1 MILYSN
7 PTTVLPAFQDIRAT
21 DVAGAIEEIFNLIQ
35 RNLSNDTSST
45 IYFDGWAGFGAA
57 AVLRSIAQEALP
69 SMEDPPPE
77 LCFGRIIYIDC
88 SRWTSKR
95 AMQKRIAEELRLD
108 HKTMSMFDELDEED
122 DFNGVDHG
130 SRDRVRSVALVIDR
144 TLREGRFMMIFIN
157 GSGDE
162 VLLGRLGI
170 PESSDCVIL
179 WTFSTRC
186 VTMGS
191 YSANKI
197 AEKLR
202 YTDVLV
208 FCHRSAGGYQAHSLW
223 HCLVKRLLT

>member
-1 MILYSN
+1 MK
-7 PTTVLPAFQDIRAT
+7 
-21 DVAGAIEEIFNLIQ
+21 
-35 RNLSNDTSST
+35 
-45 IYFDGWAGFGAA
+45 
-57 AVLRSIAQEALP
+57 
-69 SMEDPPPE
+69 DPPPE

-108 HKTMSMFDELDEED
+108 HKTMSMFDELDEVD

-130 SRDRVRSVALVIDR
+130 SRDRVRSVAAVIDR
-144 TLREGRFMMIFIN
+144 TLREGRFMMVFIN

-170 PESSDCVIL
+170 PENSDCMIL

-208 FCHRSAGGYQAHSLW
+208 FCHRSAGGLSSSQFMALFSEEAANIVARHPCMQGVDLTTVVDCCLYGLHLHHSFHGTTGFVWSAHSSNYW
-223 HCLVKRLLT
+223 ICDGIMQQG